1 MSILD
6 YLQYPVVVAFG
17 APVTVVEIIGFVTGA
32 LCVWGVAR
40 QRLWSWPVGIVNN
53 AAFLILFLG
62 TGLYGNAVL
71 QLIFAGLAVYGWI
84 TWLRGRADSS
94 ATNDLP
100 VTAASWRGVVVM
112 AGAIVLGT
120 AVGALVLNTG
130 TDSTAAIPD
139 AFILVGSLGATFWQA
154 RKTIQ
159 HWWVWIAIDI
169 VSVPLYI
176 SRGLLLTGLLYMIF
190 LALCV
195 YGLIDWQ
202 RKRRSVREQVAVPA

>member
-6 YLQYPVVVAFG
+6 YLQYTVVVAFG
-17 APVTVVEIIGFVTGA
+17 APITVVEIIGFVTGA

-40 QRLWSWPVGIVNN
+40 QRLWSWPVGIANN

-71 QLIFAGLAVYGWI
+71 QLIFAGLAIYGWI
-84 TWLRGRADSS
+84 NWLRGRADSS
-94 ATNDLP
+94 TSNDLP
-100 VTAASWRGVVVM
+100 VTAASPRGIAFM
-112 AGAIVLGT
+112 AGAVLLGT
-120 AVGALVLNTG
+120 AVGALVLSAS

-159 HWWVWIAIDI
+159 HWWVWITIDV
-169 VSVPLYI
+169 VSIPLYI
-176 SRGLLLTGLLYMIF
+176 SRGLLLTGLLYVIF

-195 YGLIDWQ
+195 YGLVDWQ
-202 RKRRSVREQVAVPA
+202 RKRQASREQVAVPA